1 MVKRETVDYIS
12 YDDFAQVKQR
22 MVDDRGVKR
31 QKVAR
36 KMGHLENINIK
47 SKGDQSQVD
56 KCGCEIEQNDEIIA
70 NYKKL
75 YQ

>member
-12 YDDFAQVKQR
+12 YDDFARVKQR

-47 SKGDQSQVD
+47 SREIRVNVD
-56 KCGCEIEQNDEIIA
+56 KCGCEIVQNDEII
-70 NYKKL
+70 
-75 YQ
+75 